1 MFAFIKNALA
11 SRDIRRRLLYTLF
24 AFAIF
29 RLGSHIPVPGVNASA
44 LQNLSSSGIL
54 GLLNTFGGGAL
65 QRYSIFALGVSPYI
79 TSSIVVQ
86 LLQMDLLPRFTE
98 WAKQGE
104 VGRRKL
110 NQATSYLTVILGFVQ
125 ALGISISFN
134 QLSQLNLITNPGLQ
148 RYLTIALI
156 LVAGTMF
163 LVWLGEQIT
172 RNGIGNGMSMI
183 IFAGIVAEVPKDFW
197 RLFNTYIL
205 NTEGDALQRNLLIAA
220 GVIIFLFIAI
230 AVVVLMERGQR
241 RIPIHHAR
249 KVSGAKHTAHLPLKI
264 NSAGV
269 IPVIFATSFITTPQ
283 TIMAFFATSDPGSVL
298 QFFMNLF
305 NLQHPY
311 GIAFYTVL
319 LIAFTFFY
327 ALIQVNPEKVSEN
340 LQKQSAY
347 IPGVRPGADTEA
359 FLTRVINH
367 LSGVGAVYLAVIA
380 VLPILVGYF
389 TNLPTNLALTGTSL
403 LIVVGVG
410 IETSKQIEGRIT
422 QRQYKGF
429 LYI

>member
-134 QLSQLNLITNPGLQ
+134 QLSQLNLITNPGPQ

-205 NTEGDALQRNLLIAA
+205 NAEGDVLQRNLLIAA

-249 KVSGAKHTAHLPLKI
+249 KASGAKHTAHLPLKI

-283 TIMAFFATSDPGSVL
+283 TIMAFFDTSDPGPVL
-298 QFFMNLF
+298 QFFINLF

-327 ALIQVNPEKVSEN
+327 ALIQVNPEKISEN

-347 IPGVRPGADTEA
+347 IPAVRPGADTEV
-359 FLTRVINH
+359 FLTRIINH